1 MTAVFE
7 RPPETIEVGGRT
19 YPINIDFRAGIE
31 LECAV
36 LNDRIDLAQLL
47 QLYYPVCIPT
57 DLEGAVDAMMQFYRC
72 GSVEEAQDDAKSH
85 APSLRAYD
93 FEQDADAIYAAFRAV
108 YDIDLDTAQLHWWTF
123 RRLLR
128 GLPEDCE
135 FMRRVYVRTAD
146 LSQMGKEQRKSIQKL
161 RNKYALRK
169 GGKRMT
175 LAERNAAMLEYA
187 AKRLEA
193 AQCSTRK

>member
-7 RPPETIEVGGRT
+7 RPPESVEIGGT
-19 YPINIDFRAGIE
+19 AYPINTDFRAGIE

-36 LNDRIDLAQLL
+36 LHDRIDLTQLL
-47 QLYYPVCIPT
+47 QMYYPRGIPA
-57 DLEGAVDAMMQFYRC
+57 DVEGAVDAMMRFYRC
-72 GSVEEAQDDAKSH
+72 GSAEDPQDEGKSKAQ
-85 APSLRAYD
+85 PLRAYD

-135 FMRRVYVRTAD
+135 FMRRIYVRTAD

>member
-7 RPPETIEVGGRT
+7 QPPETVEIGGQS
-19 YPINIDFRAGIE
+19 YPVNTDFRAGIE

-36 LNDRIDLAQLL
+36 LHDRIDLAQLL
-47 QLYYPVCIPT
+47 QLYYPSGIPA
-57 DLEGAVDAMMQFYRC
+57 DVEGAVDAMMRFYRC
-72 GSVEEAQDDAKSH
+72 GSAKDPQDEGKGKTQ
-85 APSLRAYD
+85 SLRAYD

-108 YDIDLDTAQLHWWTF
+108 YDIDLDTAKLHWWTL

-146 LSQMGKEQRKSIQKL
+146 LSQMSKEQRKSIQKL
-161 RNKYALRK
+161 RSKYALRK